1 MSRFL
6 APRFTD
12 ITPYTPGEQP
22 QNRQE
27 LIKLNTNENPYAPSP
42 RVMMALNRDAI
53 CDLRLYSDPACKVF
67 LQTLACTMGV
77 KETQV
82 FAANGSD
89 EALAFSFLAFC
100 AQGAAFADVTYGF
113 YPVFARRWGI
123 AFHEIALSDDDT
135 LAVEDY
141 AGEKGTVFVANPN
154 APTGLALPRSAIET
168 LLLQDKNR
176 LVVVDE
182 AYVDFGGESA
192 VPLLA
197 QYENLLVI
205 GTFSKS
211 RNLAGARL
219 GYAIG
224 SEALIA
230 DLNTIKFSFNPYN
243 VNRLT
248 LLAGTAALQDAPYFH
263 ACCNNIIAT
272 RADTAA
278 TLTEYGF
285 TVRDSKTNF
294 LFVAPPSPHT
304 GRDYY
309 EALRAENILVRHF
322 DAPRTRNFVR
332 ISIGTK
338 QQMQRLLAVTKI
350 WLGGTL

>member
-6 APRFTD
+6 APRFAE

-22 QNRQE
+22 QNRQDF
-27 LIKLNTNENPYAPSP
+27 IKLNTNENPYAPSP
-42 RVMMALNRDAI
+42 RVMMALNRDEI
-53 CDLRLYSDPACKVF
+53 GDLRLYSDPACATF
-67 LQTLACTMGV
+67 LQTLAATYGV
-77 KETQV
+77 KQTQV
-82 FAANGSD
+82 FAGNGSD
-89 EALAFSFLAFC
+89 EVLAFSFLAFC
-100 AQGAAFADVTYGF
+100 AHGAAFADLTYGF
-113 YPVFARRWGI
+113 YPVFARLFGVAYR
-123 AFHEIALSDDDT
+123 EIPLREDYT

-141 AGEKGTVFVANPN
+141 ADETGTVFLANPN
-154 APTGLALPRSAIET
+154 APTGLALPRSDVET
-168 LLLQDKNR
+168 LLCQNKNR

-192 VPLLA
+192 VPLLEK
-197 QYENLLVI
+197 YENLLIV

-248 LLAGTAALQDAPYFH
+248 LLAGTAALQDAPYFA
-263 ACCNNIIAT
+263 ACCHNIMAT

-278 TLTEYGF
+278 ALMALGF
-285 TVRDSKTNF
+285 TILDSKTNF
-294 LFVAPPSPHT
+294 LFVSPPSPHT
-304 GRDYY
+304 GHAYY
-309 EALRAENILVRHF
+309 DALREQDVLVRYF

-338 QQMQRLLAVTKI
+338 EQMQMLLAITKN
-350 WLGGTL
+350 WLEER